1 MNRVEFKY
9 NDGQSEVDIGLTN
22 LVDAVKGK
30 KISLFLQIWTRKCVY
45 ISRLTFTWSDT
56 IRPCQNMHRNAPGV
70 QILDFKNTFDSVCDE
85 IRLEIQS
92 RKFLRKHNLNEISYD
107 AQWDVNKHT
116 TCKSSITKYRYK
128 KFYFKSDIYKQ

>member
-1 MNRVEFKY
+1 
-9 NDGQSEVDIGLTN
+9 
-22 LVDAVKGK
+22 
-30 KISLFLQIWTRKCVY
+30 
-45 ISRLTFTWSDT
+45 
-56 IRPCQNMHRNAPGV
+56 MHRNAPGV

-107 AQWDVNKHT
+107 AQWDVNKLT